1 MVIVGNVSS
10 QHATQMPLTQN
21 DDVIQTL
28 DQVLA
33 KDGIAAWWKGL
44 C

>member
-33 KDGIAAWWKGL
+33 KDGIAASWKGL